1 MSNEIKNKYKDALA
15 MFLIKHVP
23 AYSELPTDALSA
35 LENVWDAIGDNRT
48 EFLGVL
54 NNLRKTRKKRV
65 DCNC

>member
-1 MSNEIKNKYKDALA
+1 MSTEIKNKYKDALA

-23 AYSELPTDALSA
+23 SYSELPTDALSA